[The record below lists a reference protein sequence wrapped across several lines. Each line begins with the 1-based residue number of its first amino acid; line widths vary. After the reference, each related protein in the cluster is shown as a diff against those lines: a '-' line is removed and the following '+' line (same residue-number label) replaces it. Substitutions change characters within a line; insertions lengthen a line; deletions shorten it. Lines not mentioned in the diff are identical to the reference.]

1 MMKIAING
9 FFLTTRIT
17 GMERFA
23 LEILKELDKTN
34 PDKYEIVIPAYT
46 KIVPPTKN
54 IHVIYYGHIH
64 GKLWVQTSFLWYI
77 KKNKRIPLTFD
88 SIAPLLRPGVVCIHD
103 ITFKVNKN
111 YFGYSLRSKLSVV
124 WRNLQYLVCIKY
136 SPMIITV
143 SEFSK
148 REILNNYK
156 CDKDKIIV
164 IGNGWDHF
172 ASVGMNNEI
181 KTNHPD
187 YFTKPYFFSLSSL
200 GENKNLSWIIETA
213 KKHPQYNFLI
223 GGGAINGYGNRIK
236 KELSSNVYF
245 LGYISDETI
254 KYLMKNC
261 KAFLFPSFYEGFGI
275 PPLEALSIGAQIII
289 SNSSCLPEIYGTS
302 AHYIDPHCPSD
313 NLERVLNEKIDSPE
327 SVLEKYRWCNITKIL
342 DANLSKEFS

>member
-1 MMKIAING
+1 MTKIAING
-9 FFLTTRIT
+9 FFLTNRIT

-23 LEILKELDKTN
+23 LEILKELDKSN
-34 PDKYEIVIPAYT
+34 PEKYEIVIPAYT

-54 IHVIYYGHIH
+54 IQVVYYGNIL
-64 GKLWVQTSFLWYI
+64 GKLWVQTSFLWYVI
-77 KKNKRIPLTFD
+77 KNKRTPLTFD

-172 ASVGMNNEI
+172 ASVGMSDEI

-200 GENKNLSWIIETA
+200 GENKNLSWILETA

-223 GGGAINGYGNRIK
+223 GGGAINSYANRFG
-236 KELSSNVYF
+236 KEPSANVHF
-245 LGYISDETI
+245 LGYISDETV

-289 SNSSCLPEIYGTS
+289 SNASCLPEIYGTS
-302 AHYIDPHCPSD
+302 AHYIDPHHPSD
-313 NLERVLNEKIDSPE
+313 DLDSVLNERVDTPE
-327 SVLEKYRWCNITKIL
+327 AVLEKYRWRNISNAL
-342 DANLSKEFS
+342 HSVLEHL